1 MNFIIRRRKLGRT
14 SCREVARL
22 STTGL
27 TVVRNWRESVP
38 DMREARSADGSNRS
52 EGFVFRWG
60 CTSELPSFV
69 KVVNKA
75 EAIHRASD
83 KRESRLAWQTADVS
97 VPKTW
102 GVLFNGEVQNGLPAT
117 LAGPFVAR
125 PTNHAQGRNL
135 VVGAW
140 AACVQA
146 VREWRGGYISEL
158 INKVAEYRVFVVQG
172 RCVWVAK
179 KTPGNPDDVA
189 WNVARGGR
197 FDNVRFDDWPLRAV
211 KEAIKAFDISGLDF
225 GGVDVMLDAN
235 GKPYILEIN
244 SAPSQTS
251 PYRQLCTAKAF
262 DYIVRN
268 NSKAKIPL
276 ADRPGGWKKF
286 AHPCLSEEVWV

>member
-22 STTGL
+22 SATGL
-27 TVVRNWRESVP
+27 TVVRNWLESVP
-38 DMREARSADGSNRS
+38 DLH

-60 CTSELPSFV
+60 CTSNLPDFV

-75 EAIHRASD
+75 EAIHWASD
-83 KRESRLAWQTADVS
+83 KCGSRIALQEA
-97 VPKTW
+97 
-102 GVLFNGEVQNGLPAT
+102 GVLVPETFGVDVGNQLIPYPLTSDRWVG
-117 LAGPFVAR
+117 R
-125 PTNHAQGRNL
+125 PTRHAQGRRL
-135 VVGAW
+135 IVGTSEE
-140 AACVQA
+140 CVRQ
-146 VREWRGGYISEL
+146 VQQWGGGYVSRL
-158 INKVAEYRVFVVQG
+158 IDKVAEYRVFVVQG

-211 KEAIKAFDISGLDF
+211 KEAIKAFNSSGLDF

-251 PYRQLCTAKAF
+251 PYRQQCTAKAF

-286 AHPCLSEEVWV
+286 VHPCLSEEAWT